1 MIVVGDKDVESGAV
15 SVRSRKEGDMGSMDV
30 DAFVDMIVKE
40 VEDKKR

>member
-40 VEDKKR
+40 VEEKKR